1 MMFLNFVERVICVI
15 GVLLFGWLGILIAFL
30 VFIDSKGRILFTD
43 IRLGQNKRPIAVLKF
58 RTMHNNVSDEEQQ
71 ILKQSREWQE
81 YRKCHCDPRI
91 TKIGKFLRRFSLDE
105 LPQIFNVIYGNMSLV
120 GPRPISHEENKL
132 YGKYAN
138 LIHSVKPG
146 ITGLWQVS
154 GRNLLTYK
162 RRVAINVYYVKHKS
176 LRLDFWIL
184 YKTIGAVISGR
195 GAW

>member
-1 MMFLNFVERVICVI
+1 MFLNFVERVICVI

-162 RRVAINVYYVKHKS
+162 RRVADNVRKIAH
-176 LRLDFWIL
+176 IL
-184 YKTIGAVISGR
+184 KNRA
-195 GAW
+195 